1 MTAGPLNIAPAI
13 DDVMTASLNLN
24 KKFGPIGAR
33 RFATQLMIAVGL
45 RPSQA
50 KSTMITRVRWRGDWW
65 QAHSAVR
72 SRTFIRPADAERFA
86 ERLRAEAYDVE
97 ISKAERSPWLVIERA
112 PFTPR
117 TVASLHPAGYQVSHD
132 GTPDSHDLDDLEA
145 DGGPA

>member
-1 MTAGPLNIAPAI
+1 MNRSPDI
-13 DDVMTASLNLN
+13 DDVMAAARTVTE
-24 KKFGPIGAR
+24 KYGPIGAR

-45 RPSQA
+45 KPSQA

-86 ERLRAEAYDVE
+86 DRLRADAYDVE
-97 ISKAERSPWLVIERA
+97 VSVAERSPWLVTDRA

-117 TVASLHPAGYQVSHD
+117 TVASLRTVERQVSHD
-132 GTPDSHDLDDLEA
+132 ETPDTDDLDDLEA
-145 DGGPA
+145 DGGPT